1 MPVLCLSQ
9 AGQDVFARY
18 VVGRTGTYLDIGSFR
33 PTYHNNTRSLELEG
47 WKGLSIDYQDFS
59 EEFRQKRNNPFIC
72 ADTTNID
79 WDSTMEQFPFLKQTV
94 DYISFDVDDATVPS
108 FDRFPFDKVKFAAM
122 TIEHD
127 SYRFGP
133 ATRDHLRRKLT
144 SLGYTLICADVVMP
158 DGPNDKYGAFE
169 DWWVNPALVDM
180 DRVETIRSNNITYL
194 EIFKKMNPEPYAF
207 YCPPPSY
214 D

>member
-1 MPVLCLSQ
+1 MRVLSLSQ

-18 VVGRTGTYLDIGSFR
+18 VVECKGTYLDIGSFR
-33 PTYHNNTRSLELEG
+33 PTYHNNTRTLELEG

-59 EEFRQKRNNPFIC
+59 EEFKKKRSNPFLHG
-72 ADTTNID
+72 DVTTIN
-79 WDSTMEQFPFLKQTV
+79 WDDVVARYPILKGPI
-94 DYISFDVDDATVPS
+94 DYISFDVDEATRVA
-108 FDRFPFDKVKFAAM
+108 FDRFPFDKIKFAAM

-127 SYRFGP
+127 QYRFG
-133 ATRDHLRRKLT
+133 TELRDYLRSKLT
-144 SLGYTLICADVVMP
+144 SLGYVLICGDVVMP
-158 DGPNDKYGAFE
+158 DAPHEKYGAFE

-194 EIFKKMNPEPYAF
+194 EIFKKIDPEPYAF

>member
-1 MPVLCLSQ
+1 MRVLSLSQ

-18 VVGRTGTYLDIGSFR
+18 VIGHKGTYLDIGSFR
-33 PTYHNNTRSLELEG
+33 PTYHNNSRTLELEG

-59 EEFRQKRNNPFIC
+59 EEFKQKRSNPFLC
-72 ADTTNID
+72 ADVTTIC
-79 WDSTMEQFPFLKQTV
+79 WDDVVAQYPVLKGPI
-94 DYISFDVDDATVPS
+94 DYISFDVDEATRTA
-108 FDRFPFDKVKFAAM
+108 FDRFPFDKIKFAAM

-127 SYRFGP
+127 QYRFG
-133 ATRDHLRRKLT
+133 TELRDYLRNRLT
-144 SLGYTLICADVVMP
+144 ALGYVLICGDVVMP
-158 DGPNDKYGAFE
+158 DTPRDKYGAFE

-180 DRVETIRSNNITYL
+180 DRVEAIRSNNIKYL
-194 EIFKKMNPEPYAF
+194 EIFRKIDPTPYAF